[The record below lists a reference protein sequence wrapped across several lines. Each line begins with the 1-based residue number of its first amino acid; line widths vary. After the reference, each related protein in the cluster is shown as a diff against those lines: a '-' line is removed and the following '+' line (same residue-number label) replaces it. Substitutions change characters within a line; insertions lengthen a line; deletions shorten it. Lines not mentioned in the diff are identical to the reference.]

1 MHSVQ
6 QIQLIADTL
15 LPTFIPKD
23 QNQTSLSFH
32 FTIAP
37 GKTYKVNYE
46 KRGVKGTSEWTFV
59 DHSEVK
65 NM

>member
-6 QIQLIADTL
+6 QIQLIADSL

-32 FTIAP
+32 FTVAP

-46 KRGVKGTSEWTFV
+46 KTVMKGKSEWTFIN
-59 DHSEVK
+59 HSEIK
-65 NM
+65 KI